1 VFRHRQGVSMAKNA
15 DGQLELVL
23 ENRQL
28 LVTFFVIVALCGVF
42 FSLGYIVGRNTL
54 NSVAKAP
61 LTVSTGTET
70 PSKPSPMPHA
80 PEAARNTAAPAATE
94 GSSDGQGSQSDL
106 NFYQSVE
113 QKAPDGKLVPPETA
127 AAQGGTTGGTTGG
140 AGAAARPL
148 AEKSAT
154 QSLPATPPAA
164 QAAPAAPP
172 VAPPPPSPQPAA
184 SSASSAAGADAIL
197 IQVSAL
203 TRREDAMALVNILR
217 EKKLPVQVVP
227 GTTDTLYHVV
237 VGPFKYIKDA
247 EQAKAA
253 LEKDGFRPI
262 FKK

>member
-1 VFRHRQGVSMAKNA
+1 MAKNA
-15 DGQLELVL
+15 DGQVELVL

-54 NSVAKAP
+54 STVAKPPMTAAP
-61 LTVSTGTET
+61 AEA
-70 PSKPSPMPHA
+70 PSKPSPMPHP
-80 PEAARNTAAPAATE
+80 PEAAQHTPPPASTE
-94 GSSDGQGSQSDL
+94 ASPEAQGSGNDL

-127 AAQGGTTGGTTGG
+127 AAQTGT
-140 AGAAARPL
+140 ASAAPPVARPL

-154 QSLPATPPAA
+154 QSLPPTPAA
-164 QAAPAAPP
+164 AQTVPVAAPP
-172 VAPPPPSPQPAA
+172 PIPQPVA
-184 SSASSAAGADAIL
+184 STGGPVAGGDGIM

-203 TRREDAMALVNILR
+203 TRREDAFTLVSILR
-217 EKKLPVQVVP
+217 EKKLPVQVLP
-227 GTTDTLYHVV
+227 GSNDTLYHVV
-237 VGPFKYIKDA
+237 VGPFKYVKDA

-262 FKK
+262 YKK